1 MRKFDFDDI
10 IDFLM
15 KIAFVLAA
23 ITCFIGALA
32 YFVAMIYCLK
42 GGCLSC

>member
-1 MRKFDFDDI
+1 MKFDFDDI

-15 KIAFVLAA
+15 KIAFVLGMV
-23 ITCFIGALA
+23 TCFISVLA
-32 YFVAMIYCLK
+32 YFIAMIYCLK

>member
-1 MRKFDFDDI
+1 MRFDLDDI

-32 YFVAMIYCLK
+32 YFIAMIYRLK
-42 GGCLSC
+42 GGCLQC